1 MRTLERIVDRL
12 VLAFGYIAAAAVL
25 AMTLLVTVDVLIR
38 FLFGGS
44 TRMAVEFS
52 AYLLVVIVF
61 FGLAYTQREKGHISI
76 DFFIAMMPAG
86 LRRIADLTGLLIFLL
101 LAIYLGH
108 RTWGAMMT
116 SYRFGSTSRTG
127 VDVIL
132 WPFQAVIPA
141 GLFLLALFLALQFA
155 RAIVSRQ
162 AKRSE

>member
-1 MRTLERIVDRL
+1 MRRLEWIVDRL
-12 VLAFGYIAAAAVL
+12 VMAFGYIAGAAVL
-25 AMTLLVTVDVLIR
+25 AMVLLVTVDVLFR

-76 DFFIAMMPAG
+76 DFFVAKLPAG
-86 LRRIADLTGLLIFLL
+86 LRRVVNLLGLLLFLL
-101 LAIYLGH
+101 LAVYLGY

-116 SYRFGSTSRTG
+116 SFRFGSTSRTG
-127 VDVIL
+127 IDIII

-141 GLFLLALFLALQFA
+141 GLFLLAVFLALQFA
-155 RAIVSRQ
+155 RAVAARND
-162 AKRSE
+162 AGTD